1 MCRFKDALLI
11 LQKAELKVCDT
22 LHIPEH
28 HWQAIAVRVL
38 RQRWVENAIV
48 GNLRKGST
56 PIRARLVAGVQEKQ
70 KQYRALPNKISCQS
84 VFRCVK
90 EDSQNVSNH

>member
-48 GNLRKGST
+48 GNLRGKAIHQSGEAW
-56 PIRARLVAGVQEKQ
+56 RGAVQDKQ
-70 KQYRALPNKISCQS
+70 TQYRALPNKQS
-84 VFRCVK
+84 
-90 EDSQNVSNH
+90 

>member
-22 LHIPEH
+22 LHIPKH

-48 GNLRKGST
+48 GNLRGRKSNT
-56 PIRARLVAGVQEKQ
+56 PIRARLVPRVQDKQ
-70 KQYRALPNKISCQS
+70 TQYRALPNKLS
-84 VFRCVK
+84 
-90 EDSQNVSNH
+90 

>member
-48 GNLRKGST
+48 GNLRGEGKAIHQSG
-56 PIRARLVAGVQEKQ
+56 RGFARGGARQADTIQGT
-70 KQYRALPNKISCQS
+70 
-84 VFRCVK
+84 
-90 EDSQNVSNH
+90 SQ

>member
-11 LQKAELKVCDT
+11 LQKAELKVCDA

-48 GNLRKGST
+48 GNLRGRKAIHPSGRGLARRNTSRHNT
-56 PIRARLVAGVQEKQ
+56 GHFPINYLEKVYFGV
-70 KQYRALPNKISCQS
+70 
-84 VFRCVK
+84 
-90 EDSQNVSNH
+90 